1 MGISLHFAEAP
12 TKEGGENSTGLLR
25 TKWGKVYKALSCYSD
40 WHCIHSVNVSCCL
53 YYYPSLITVPSSNN
67 PFPLYL
73 CIVFTQK
80 VLPTRADKLKA
91 SLLLKA
97 HFNQWPF
104 PRDLPWPSRHTAVSP
119 FSPSLSPSPEHT
131 SSLHFAN
138 WKSIRHWASVPPVC
152 QGNNPLL
159 SWLQA
164 QKTSHERGCL
174 LNHNMCTQSCL
185 NSRLRNFIWC
195 LRRMNFPNLFH
206 VHLDQ
211 WFSTWSPLTPGELSS
226 LFQEIQE
233 DKTIFTILIC
243 YLSFHYVDAC
253 THGAKAMPGKAGH
266 SLASSGRQR
275 HARLAARVFFTTA
288 YAHALFLESKSPKN
302 ISDNVA
308 KITVFI
314 KVWPLSVSF

>member
-80 VLPTRADKLKA
+80 VLPTRADKSKA

-195 LRRMNFPNLFH
+195 LRRMNFPI
-206 VHLDQ
+206 
-211 WFSTWSPLTPGELSS
+211 SCTPRPVVLQVESS
-226 LFQEIQE
+226 DPWGTF
-233 DKTIFTILIC
+233 K
-243 YLSFHYVDAC
+243 
-253 THGAKAMPGKAGH
+253 
-266 SLASSGRQR
+266 
-275 HARLAARVFFTTA
+275 
-288 YAHALFLESKSPKN
+288 
-302 ISDNVA
+302 
-308 KITVFI
+308 
-314 KVWPLSVSF
+314 PLSGDPRGQNYFHNTHLLFIFSLCWRLHSWCKSNAG